1 MKVCLL
7 YSDRER
13 SNEETYYDTAS
24 IIKDLGLKSLFLAAA
39 KRLVYENGSVK
50 SVEKEDQYL
59 IETLRAVM
67 MTPLHTADE
76 IRFRQDVIK
85 DCILHED
92 MIRDMY
98 NISSELI
105 RKWNELGRG
114 GREKMKQSNQAM
126 RLTSDIRV
134 LHLFADA
141 LGSIKKLLATQEE
154 ELKSEGLTAFRDELF
169 KSFSDEK
176 EEFLKSVLA
185 DISFYTDGTDDEDEG
200 RNRVVRPRIVM
211 ECGLEDGLKFSSLKL
226 EEVSSRGEK
235 FYKPGSAKYRIRE
248 FVNSRVPDSFST
260 VNDPRTQEQSQML
273 EYGIVNYLVMELKN
287 MMEEFQSFFDRL
299 RSQAAFYLAAVQLK
313 AQMERLGG
321 GWCFPEV
328 CDRRD
333 LKFTQLRELV
343 MGIERHVDVIGNTC
357 TIEKKDL
364 LIVTGANQGGKSTF
378 LRSIGIAQVMMQC
391 GLMVMADYYSAGI
404 FPNIFVHFTR
414 REDSEMN
421 SGRLDEELSR
431 MNGIIEHIG
440 DGSLLLLN
448 ESFATTTEKE
458 GSVIAYDIITALI
471 EAGVRVLTVTH
482 LLSFARRVHEES
494 KNDPD
499 SAIEFLSAER
509 KEDGRRTFRMIR
521 HEPELTSFGL
531 DLYREIVG
539 EIDTAG

>member
-67 MTPLHTADE
+67 MTPLHTAAE

-126 RLTSDIRV
+126 RLTADIRV

-141 LGSIKKLLATQEE
+141 LGSIKKLLTTQEE

-169 KSFSDEK
+169 KAFSDEK

-211 ECGLEDGLKFSSLKL
+211 ECGLEDGLKFSSL
-226 EEVSSRGEK
+226 
-235 FYKPGSAKYRIRE
+235 
-248 FVNSRVPDSFST
+248 
-260 VNDPRTQEQSQML
+260 
-273 EYGIVNYLVMELKN
+273 
-287 MMEEFQSFFDRL
+287 
-299 RSQAAFYLAAVQLK
+299 
-313 AQMERLGG
+313 
-321 GWCFPEV
+321 
-328 CDRRD
+328 
-333 LKFTQLRELV
+333 
-343 MGIERHVDVIGNTC
+343 
-357 TIEKKDL
+357 
-364 LIVTGANQGGKSTF
+364 
-378 LRSIGIAQVMMQC
+378 
-391 GLMVMADYYSAGI
+391 
-404 FPNIFVHFTR
+404 
-414 REDSEMN
+414 
-421 SGRLDEELSR
+421 
-431 MNGIIEHIG
+431 
-440 DGSLLLLN
+440 
-448 ESFATTTEKE
+448 
-458 GSVIAYDIITALI
+458 
-471 EAGVRVLTVTH
+471 
-482 LLSFARRVHEES
+482 
-494 KNDPD
+494 
-499 SAIEFLSAER
+499 
-509 KEDGRRTFRMIR
+509 
-521 HEPELTSFGL
+521 
-531 DLYREIVG
+531 
-539 EIDTAG
+539 

>member
-7 YSDRER
+7 YRDRER

-24 IIKDLGLKSLFLAAA
+24 IIKDLGLKNLFIAAA
-39 KRLVYENGSVK
+39 KRLVYEGGNVK

-59 IETLRAVM
+59 VETLKAVM

-76 IRFRQDVIK
+76 IRFRQEIVK
-85 DCILHED
+85 DCLSHED
-92 MIRDMY
+92 MIREMY
-98 NISSELI
+98 TISSELI

-114 GREKMKQSNQAM
+114 GREKMKQSNQVM
-126 RLTSDIRV
+126 RLIADIRV
-134 LHLFADA
+134 LHLFSDA
-141 LGSIKKLLATQEE
+141 LSNIKKLLTTQDE
-154 ELKSEGLTAFRDELF
+154 ELKSDGLRNFRDELC
-169 KSFSDEK
+169 KTFSDEK
-176 EEFLKSVLA
+176 EEFLREVLA
-185 DISFYTDGTDDEDEG
+185 DISFYTDGADEEDEG

-235 FYKPGSAKYRIRE
+235 FYKPGSAKYKLRE

-260 VNDPRTQEQSQML
+260 VNDPRIGEQAQML
-273 EYGIVNYLVMELKN
+273 EYGIVNYLVLELKS
-287 MMEEFQSFFDRL
+287 MMEEFQTFFDRL

-313 AQMERLGG
+313 AQMERLNGE
-321 GWCFPEV
+321 WCFPEV

-357 TIEKKDL
+357 TIKQRDL

-404 FPNIFVHFTR
+404 FPNFFVHFTR

-421 SGRLDEELSR
+421 SGRLDEELGR
-431 MNGIIEHIG
+431 MNGIVEHIG
-440 DGSLLLLN
+440 DGSLILLN

-458 GSVIAYDIITALI
+458 GSVIAYDIIKALT

-494 KNDPD
+494 KDDPD
-499 SAIEFLSAER
+499 SNVEFLSAER

-531 DLYREIVG
+531 DLYREIVSD
-539 EIDTAG
+539 IKI